1 MAKFSEIVTRDKPV
15 LVDFHA
21 TWCGPC
27 KMMEPVIAQLKES
40 FGEKIAIVKI
50 DIDKNQALAT
60 QLGVRGVP
68 TFMLYKDGKM
78 VWRES
83 GARPKYELE
92 SVIKSHL

>member
-1 MAKFSEIVTRDKPV
+1 MATFTELVSRDIPV

-27 KMMEPVIAQLKES
+27 KMMEPVITRLKEN
-40 FGEKIAIVKI
+40 FGSRIAIIKI
-50 DIDKNQALAT
+50 DIDKNQALAG

-68 TFMLYKDGKM
+68 TFMLYKNGKV

-83 GARPKYELE
+83 GARPFHELE
-92 SVIKSHL
+92 TVINSNI